1 MQDSKNRSQKIRS
14 IFRTVVRD
22 DGLIDHS
29 GTNEDGKKLWMHL
42 RITWRISFKD
52 GLKSV
57 VYALS
62 SRV

>member
-1 MQDSKNRSQKIRS
+1 MQDSKNRSQKIRN
-14 IFRTVVRD
+14 IFRTIVRD

-29 GTNEDGKKLWMHL
+29 GNNEDGTKLWMQL
-42 RITWRISFKD
+42 RITWRISFKY
-52 GLKSV
+52 GFKSV